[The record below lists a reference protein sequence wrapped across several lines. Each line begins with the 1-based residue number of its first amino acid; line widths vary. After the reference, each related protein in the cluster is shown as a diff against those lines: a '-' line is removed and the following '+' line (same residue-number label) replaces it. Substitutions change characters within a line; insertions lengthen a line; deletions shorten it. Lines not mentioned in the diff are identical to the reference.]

1 MSMLPLLLVLGAFAD
16 PIAPAPASS
25 VLAIRVGRAETAAKG
40 VLLHAVILVEGGKI
54 VTIGEDLPIERGI
67 PILDKPDWVVIPGLV
82 DAYSRLGLDGEGG
95 DDNSPDVRASAEV
108 EPGAEVYEKLVEYGV
123 TTLGLY
129 PAGNGLTGQAVA
141 IRPRGKTREEMVV
154 QDPAYLKIILRAT
167 PSSKKLLRDGFKKAD
182 EYREKEKKAREK
194 WEKDQEKKKKA
205 PAKKDEK
212 ADEKKNE
219 EKKEEKKEE
228 EKEEEKKDGE
238 KSAAQDDKDEKK
250 EEKKDDKKEGKE
262 EVFVPPV
269 PDPKVKPFLDL
280 RSGKLRALFSIGGSA
295 EYLHLLDAL
304 GKEKLEFDLRIPL
317 TRESDLFFVV
327 DKKSYDLEVDGIGDR
342 KCRVVL
348 EPTLTFHPGT
358 LRQRNLPME
367 LARAGA
373 KVVFVPRE
381 DDLSR
386 VKTWLSDVGE
396 LVGAGLD
403 RQTALRAL
411 TAEPAALL
419 GVGDR
424 LGTLEKG
431 KDANLVF
438 LSGDP
443 FEPATKIQAVML
455 DGRFVFGE
463 VNL

>member
-1 MSMLPLLLVLGAFAD
+1 MSMLALFLALGASAD
-16 PIAPAPASS
+16 PTPLPPAGGI
-25 VLAIRVGRAETAAKG
+25 LAIRVGRAETATKG
-40 VLLHAVILVEGGKI
+40 VIENAVILVEGGRI
-54 VTIGEDLPIERGI
+54 VTIGEDLPVERGI
-67 PILDKPDWVVIPGLV
+67 PILDKPKWVVIPGLV

-95 DDNSPDVRASAEV
+95 DDNSAQVKASDEIY
-108 EPGAEVYEKLVEYGV
+108 PGAEVYEKVVEYGV

-129 PAGNGLTGQAVA
+129 PAGNGITGQAVA
-141 IRPRGKTREEMVV
+141 IRPRGKTREEMVIL
-154 QDPAYLKIILRAT
+154 DPAYLKIILRAT
-167 PSSKKLLRDGFKKAD
+167 ASSKKLLRDGFKKAD

-194 WEKDQEKKKKA
+194 WEKDQEKKKKS

-212 ADEKKNE
+212 ADEKKTEDKKEEKKDGDKSSTAQDDKE
-219 EKKEEKKEE
+219 EKKEEKK
-228 EKEEEKKDGE
+228 DE
-238 KSAAQDDKDEKK
+238 KSAA
-250 EEKKDDKKEGKE
+250 KDD
-262 EVFVPPV
+262 VFVPPV

-280 RSGKLRALFSIGGSA
+280 RSGALRALFSVSGAA

-304 GKEKLEFDLRIPL
+304 DDEKIEFDLRIPL
-317 TRESDLFFVV
+317 SRESDIFYIA
-327 DKKSYDLEVDGIGDR
+327 DKKTYDLDVDGIGDR

-348 EPTLTFHPGT
+348 EPLLTFHPGT
-358 LRQRNLPME
+358 MRQRNLPME
-367 LARAGA
+367 LSRAGA
-373 KVVFVPRE
+373 KVVFVPRD

-386 VKTWLSDVGE
+386 YKSWLSDVGE

-403 RQTALRAL
+403 RETALRAL
-411 TAEPAALL
+411 TSEAAALL

-424 LGTLEKG
+424 LGSLEKG

-443 FEPATKIQAVML
+443 FEPATRIQAVML

>member
-1 MSMLPLLLVLGAFAD
+1 MSMLPLFLALGAFAD
-16 PIAPAPASS
+16 PTPTDPTSS
-25 VLAIRVGRAETAAKG
+25 LLAIRVGRAETAAKG

-54 VTIGEDLPIERGI
+54 VTIGEDLPVERGI

-95 DDNSPDVRASAEV
+95 DDNSPEVRAFEEV
-108 EPGAEVYEKLVEYGV
+108 YPGAESYEKLVEYGV

-129 PAGNGLTGQAVA
+129 PAGNGITGQAVV
-141 IRPRGKTREEMVV
+141 IRPRGKTREEMVIH
-154 QDPAYLKIILRAT
+154 DPAYLKIILKAT
-167 PSSKKLLRDGFKKAD
+167 ASSKKLLRDGFKKAD

-194 WEKDQEKKKKA
+194 WEKDQEKKKKS

-212 ADEKKNE
+212 AEEKKTDEKKDEEKKDGDKSGAVQDAKE
-219 EKKEEKKEE
+219 EKKEEKK
-228 EKEEEKKDGE
+228 
-238 KSAAQDDKDEKK
+238 DEKAAAK
-250 EEKKDDKKEGKE
+250 ED
-262 EVFVPPV
+262 VFVPPT

-280 RSGKLRALFSIGGSA
+280 RSGALHPLVSIAGAA

-304 GKEKLEFDLRIPL
+304 GSEKIEFDLRIPL
-317 TRESDLFFVV
+317 SRESDLFFVA
-327 DKKSYDLEVDGIGDR
+327 DKKTYDLDVDGIGDR

-348 EPTLTFHPGT
+348 EPSLTLHPGT
-358 LRQRNLPME
+358 MRQRNLAME

-381 DDLSR
+381 DELSR
-386 VKTWLSDVGE
+386 MKTWLADVGE

-403 RQTALRAL
+403 RETALRAL
-411 TAEPAALL
+411 TSEPAALL

-424 LGTLEKG
+424 LGSLEKG

-443 FEPATKIQAVML
+443 FEPATRIQAVML